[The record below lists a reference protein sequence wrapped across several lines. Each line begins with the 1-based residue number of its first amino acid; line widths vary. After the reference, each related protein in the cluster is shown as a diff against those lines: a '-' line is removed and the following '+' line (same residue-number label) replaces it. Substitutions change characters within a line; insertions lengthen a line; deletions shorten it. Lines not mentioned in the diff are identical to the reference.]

1 MHTKELYFLCK
12 QHVNKYVQ
20 LQGKDGMMIK
30 AIITDVDDQN
40 VYLAVPTGGGV
51 PTPTPHRNEQGD
63 SRSFGYGYPGYG
75 GFPGYGYGGYPGYG
89 YGPGFGGG
97 FSQLILPLTFLAALS
112 AVPYF

>member
-1 MHTKELYFLCK
+1 MHTKELYSLCK

-40 VYLAVPTGGGV
+40 VYLAVPTGATPA
-51 PTPTPHRNEQGD
+51 PTPIRNEQVD

-75 GFPGYGYGGYPGYG
+75 GFPGYGYPGYPG